1 MYMIKASLIFLE
13 LALMFKGLG
22 NSAFKLG
29 ASLVQQCEFCVFQA
43 E

>member
-1 MYMIKASLIFLE
+1 MFKGLG
-13 LALMFKGLG
+13 LMFKGLG

-29 ASLVQQCEFCVFQA
+29 TGLVQQREFCVFQA